1 MAAQSNNNSP
11 GSRKMAKLVLA
22 EKRDNGSYGF
32 RQKIV
37 PLDDVEEELEAAKEH
52 S

>member
-1 MAAQSNNNSP
+1 MAKQNNS
-11 GSRKMAKLVLA
+11 GTASRKMAKLVVA

-37 PLDDVEEELEAAKEH
+37 PLDEVEDELEAAKEH
-52 S
+52 N

>member
-1 MAAQSNNNSP
+1 MAAQSNNTP

-22 EKRDNGSYGF
+22 EKRENGSYGF
-32 RQKIV
+32 RQKMV
-37 PLDDVEEELEAAKEH
+37 PLDEVEEELEAAKEQ

>member
-1 MAAQSNNNSP
+1 
-11 GSRKMAKLVLA
+11 MAKLVVA
-22 EKRDNGSYGF
+22 EKRENGSYGF

-37 PLDDVEEELEAAKEH
+37 PLDEVEEELEAAKEK

>member
-1 MAAQSNNNSP
+1 MAKRKSGNGAA
-11 GSRKMAKLVLA
+11 SRKMAKVVVA

-37 PLDDVEEELEAAKEH
+37 PLDDVEDELEAAKQNN
-52 S
+52 